1 MKYLGSVTDPKDVV
15 NKEYVDSV
23 LGSSGVTVD
32 ALIALLSQGN
42 NITIEKSNGKVKI
55 SSTDTDTITRVKGN
69 AESTYRTG
77 NVNLTP
83 ANIGAAA
90 SNHEH
95 DSRYYTETEIDALLG
110 VDALKEKLGLN
121 PVSVS
126 LTRNT
131 SNTPSGSTYTCT
143 YIPALSRCFFR
154 GYLAARSSTTFA
166 SGTSYTLW
174 TVAEGYRPSTRHALA
189 ITNAS
194 STRVD
199 AWIKDD
205 GTIQVTPRGATI
217 NASNLF
223 YITGWW
229 GI

>member
-95 DSRYYTETEIDALLG
+95 DSRYYTETEVDALLG

-121 PVSVS
+121 PVSVA
-126 LTRNT
+126 LD
-131 SNTPSGSTYTCT
+131 SNSSNVPSGSSVTCT

-154 GYLAARSSTTFA
+154 GYLAERSSRTFS

-174 TVAEGYRPSTRHALA
+174 TIPEGYRPSTRHALA

-199 AWIKDD
+199 AFVTSS
-205 GTIQVTPRGATI
+205 GIQITPRGDTI
-217 NASNLF
+217 NRTNLI

-229 GI
+229 GV